1 MLSKWKYIYICPPM
15 ILCKTPFGLEGTST
29 IHIGS
34 VQFVSPLELE
44 EFVSDSWEEINVEQ
58 TEDGDWNIFDL
69 FNQI

>member
-1 MLSKWKYIYICPPM
+1 MT
-15 ILCKTPFGLEGTST
+15 LCKTPFGLEGTST

-69 FNQI
+69 FN